1 MQSRG
6 VTDTSAEQAPRTGS
20 QARKSLWH
28 NRDFMLLWSGQSVS
42 ELGSA
47 VTMLALPMIAVL
59 VLDASTLEVGIL
71 GAMSTLPF
79 LLISLPAGAVVD
91 RKTKHRLM
99 MWCDIGRLL
108 LLASI
113 PLATLPGLHITY
125 VHLLAVALLTGI
137 LTVFFDVA
145 YQSYLPVLLDKEEL
159 IDGNGKLGTTQ
170 SFAQFAGPSI
180 GGGLVGLLGGARAVA
195 VDAASYLVSAISL
208 FLIRKEEPEP
218 APRHAEQRIRD
229 DIKEG
234 LHFVVK
240 HPILR
245 KVVACTGTGNFFG
258 SMVFALE
265 MPFLIRVLHVKPAYV
280 GIILS
285 VGALGGMLGG
295 IIAGPLAKRIGSA
308 RIIWF
313 SQLVFTIPTFLIPLA
328 TPGWGALL
336 YAAGFFAY
344 LVMAVVYNVAQ
355 VSYRQ
360 AITPAA
366 LLGRMNASV
375 RFIVWGTMPLG
386 AAIGGV
392 LGTTIGIRG
401 ALWVSVIGGYCAGFF
416 VFFSPLRHMRD
427 VDIHEDYTSKDPSSD
442 PTPVST

>member
-1 MQSRG
+1 M
-6 VTDTSAEQAPRTGS
+6 
-20 QARKSLWH
+20 
-28 NRDFMLLWSGQSVS
+28 S
-42 ELGSA
+42 EVGSA
-47 VTMLALPMIAVL
+47 VTTLALPMIAVL
-59 VLDASTLEVGIL
+59 VHNASTLEVGLL

-91 RKTKHRLM
+91 RKPKHRLM
-99 MWCDIGRLL
+99 MWCDVGRFL

-113 PLATLPGLHITY
+113 PLATLPGLRITY
-125 VHLLAVALLTGI
+125 PHLLVVALLTGV

-195 VDAASYLVSAISL
+195 VDAASYVVSAISL
-208 FLIRKEEPEP
+208 FLIRKQEPEP
-218 APRHAEQRIRD
+218 QPRHADQRIRD

-245 KVVACTGTGNFFG
+245 QVVACTGTSNFFG
-258 SMVFALE
+258 SMMFALE
-265 MPFLIRVLHVKPAYV
+265 MPFLIRELHVKPAVV
-280 GIILS
+280 GLLLS
-285 VGALGGMLGG
+285 IGAIGGMVGG
-295 IIAGPLAKRIGSA
+295 LLAGPLAKRIGSA

-313 SQLVFTIPTFLIPLA
+313 STLVFSIPMFLIPLA
-328 TPGWGALL
+328 RPGWGALL
-336 YAAGFFAY
+336 YAAGFFAF
-344 LVMAVVYNVAQ
+344 LVMAVIYNVAQ

-360 AITPAA
+360 AITPPE

-386 AAIGGV
+386 AALGGV
-392 LGTTIGIRG
+392 LGSAIGIRET
-401 ALWVSVIGGYCAGFF
+401 LWISVIGSYCAGFF

-427 VDIHEDYTSKDPSSD
+427 VDIHEAYVSSGTKDA
-442 PTPVST
+442 TPAST

>member
-1 MQSRG
+1 MTDA
-6 VTDTSAEQAPRTGS
+6 VTEDTRQQP
-20 QARKSLWH
+20 ARRRPLWH
-28 NRDFMLLWSGQSVS
+28 NRDFLLLWSGQSVS
-42 ELGSA
+42 ELGSS

-59 VLDASTLEVGIL
+59 VLDASTLEVGVL

-91 RKTKHRLM
+91 RRAKHRLM
-99 MWCDIGRLL
+99 MWCDAGRLL
-108 LLASI
+108 LLGSI

-125 VHLLAVALLTGI
+125 AHLLVVALLSGI

-195 VDAASYLVSAISL
+195 VDAASYLVSAVSL
-208 FLIRKEEPEP
+208 FLIRKPEPEP
-218 APRHAEQRIRD
+218 QPRHADQRIRD

-258 SMVFALE
+258 SMTVALE
-265 MPFLIRVLHVKPAYV
+265 MPFLIRVLHVKPALV
-280 GIILS
+280 GVLLS
-285 VGALGGMLGG
+285 LGALGGMVGG
-295 IIAGPLAKRIGSA
+295 LLASPLAKRIGSA

-328 TPGWGALL
+328 RPGWTVLF
-336 YAAGFFAY
+336 YAAGLFFF

-360 AITPAA
+360 AITPPA

-386 AAIGGV
+386 AAVGGV
-392 LGTTIGIRG
+392 LGTAIGIRG

-427 VDIHEDYTSKDPSSD
+427 VDIHEDYSPAGRASD
-442 PTPVST
+442 PTPAST

>member
-1 MQSRG
+1 
-6 VTDTSAEQAPRTGS
+6 
-20 QARKSLWH
+20 
-28 NRDFMLLWSGQSVS
+28 MLLWSGQSVS
-42 ELGSA
+42 EVGSA

-59 VLDASTLEVGIL
+59 VLDASTLEVGVL

-91 RKTKHRLM
+91 RNAKHRLM
-99 MWCDIGRLL
+99 MWCDIGRFL

-125 VHLLAVALLTGI
+125 AHLLIVALLTGI

-145 YQSYLPVLLDKEEL
+145 YQSYLPVLLEKEEL
-159 IDGNGKLGTTQ
+159 VDGNGRLGTTQ
-170 SFAQFAGPSI
+170 AFAQFTGPSI

-195 VDAASYLVSAISL
+195 VDAASYFVSAISL

-218 APRHAEQRIRD
+218 QPRHADQRIRD

-234 LHFVVK
+234 LHFVVT

-245 KVVACTGTGNFFG
+245 KVVACTGTSNFFG

-265 MPFLIRVLHVKPAYV
+265 MPFLIRELHVKPAVV
-280 GIILS
+280 GLLLS
-285 VGALGGMLGG
+285 VGALGGMVGG
-295 IIAGPLAKRIGSA
+295 LLAAPLAKRIGSA

-313 SQLVFTIPTFLIPLA
+313 STLVFGIPAFLIPLA
-328 TPGWGALL
+328 QPGWGALL
-336 YAAGFFAY
+336 YAAGFFAF
-344 LVMAVVYNVAQ
+344 LTMAVIYNVAQ

-360 AITPAA
+360 AITPPA

-386 AAIGGV
+386 SALGGV
-392 LGTTIGIRG
+392 LGSTIGIRET
-401 ALWVSVIGGYCAGFF
+401 LWVSVIGGYCAGFF
-416 VFFSPLRHMRD
+416 VFFSPLRRMRD
-427 VDIHEDYTSKDPSSD
+427 VDIHEAYTTKDSKEGAGEATAEPSPDS
-442 PTPVST
+442 TPAST